1 MSGSNQESIKGKVV
15 VITGASSGIGE
26 SIARTLAS
34 HGAIVVLGARRINQL
49 EKVVSDI
56 KLLGG
61 QAYCLK
67 TDVTV
72 REDLCGLVDFSLER
86 FGCLDVIINNAG
98 VMSVAPLSELKV
110 DEWNHMIDVNIKGVL
125 YGIAAALPVFKKQ
138 GFGHFI
144 NISSVAGLKVASP
157 GSTVYSGTKFA
168 VRAISDGLRHEVGG
182 QIKTTVIEP
191 GAVQSELK
199 YGSSHLE
206 SRSRIIDFYDK
217 IAIDPEAIAK
227 AVLFAMTMSP
237 EVDVNELV
245 IRPTMQDF

>member
-1 MSGSNQESIKGKVV
+1 MLDKELIKGKVV

-26 SIARTLAS
+26 SIAKTLAF
-34 HGAIVVLGARRINQL
+34 HGAIVILGARRFSQL

-56 KLLGG
+56 KSLGG
-61 QAYCLK
+61 EAYCLQ

-72 REDLCGLVDFSLER
+72 RQDLQNLVNFAIEKFKR
-86 FGCLDVIINNAG
+86 LDVIVNNAG
-98 VMSVAPLSELKV
+98 IMSVAPLSELKV
-110 DEWNHMIDVNIKGVL
+110 DEWDCMIDVNIKGVL
-125 YGIAAALPVFKKQ
+125 YGVAAALPVFKKQ
-138 GFGHFI
+138 EFGHFI

-168 VRAISDGLRHEVGG
+168 IRAISDGLRHEVGG
-182 QIKTTVIEP
+182 QIRTTVIEP

-206 SRSRIIDFYDK
+206 SRSRIIDFYEK
-217 IAIDPEAIAK
+217 IAIGPEAIAK
-227 AVLFAMTMSP
+227 AVLFTMTMPP

-245 IRPTMQDF
+245 IRPTIQDF

>member
-1 MSGSNQESIKGKVV
+1 MLDKELIKGKVV

-26 SIARTLAS
+26 SIAKTLAF
-34 HGAIVVLGARRINQL
+34 HGAIVILGARRFSQL

-56 KLLGG
+56 KSLGG
-61 QAYCLK
+61 EAYCLQ

-72 REDLCGLVDFSLER
+72 RQDLQNLVNFAIEKFKR
-86 FGCLDVIINNAG
+86 LDVIVNNAG
-98 VMSVAPLSELKV
+98 IMSVAPLSELKV
-110 DEWNHMIDVNIKGVL
+110 DEWDCMIDVNIKGVL
-125 YGIAAALPVFKKQ
+125 YGVAAALPVFKKQ
-138 GFGHFI
+138 EFGHFI

-168 VRAISDGLRHEVGG
+168 IRAISDGLRHEVGG
-182 QIKTTVIEP
+182 QIRTTVIEP

-206 SRSRIIDFYDK
+206 SRSRIIDFYEK
-217 IAIDPEAIAK
+217 IAIGPEAIAK
-227 AVLFAMTMSP
+227 AVLFAMTMPP

-245 IRPTMQDF
+245 IRPTIQDF